1 MAYIYVYYTRV
12 RHGAEIATTEL
23 KLRGGGGGGGG
34 GVSGQ
39 AWCIAGGLIKGSRR
53 LFPRT
58 CM

>member
-39 AWCIAGGLIKGSRR
+39 A
-53 LFPRT
+53 
-58 CM
+58 